1 MSRGPMAA
9 KDTPS
14 MAKNK
19 IRRSLL
25 AIIDP
30 HPSRLAVD
38 GLWKYFQ
45 SSCAYCGIAIARDA
59 RNGHLDHVVSSA
71 LGGSNCIHNH
81 VLACARCNG
90 DEKRE
95 ESWESFLTRKDTD
108 PALAAERH
116 AQISNWLAR
125 NATASAAP
133 ELRAKVD
140 AIISRVLADFDAAV
154 GELRE
159 LRKGEQQQAQTAPC
173 PETAR

>member
-1 MSRGPMAA
+1 MAA

-14 MAKNK
+14 MAKNR

-25 AIIDP
+25 AVIDP
-30 HPSRLAVD
+30 HPSRVEID
-38 GLWKYFQ
+38 GLWNYFQ
-45 SSCAYCGIAIARDA
+45 SACAYCGIVISRET
-59 RNGHLDHVVSSA
+59 RTGHLDHVVSSA

-95 ESWESFLTRKDTD
+95 ESWESFLAKKATD
-108 PALAAERH
+108 PALTAERH
-116 AQISNWLAR
+116 GQISNWIGR
-125 NATASAAP
+125 STSVSAAP

-140 AIISRVLADFDAAV
+140 AIINRALADFDAAV

-159 LRKGEQQQAQTAPC
+159 LRK
-173 PETAR
+173 RDI

>member
-1 MSRGPMAA
+1 MAA

-30 HPSRLAVD
+30 HPGRAEID
-38 GLWKYFQ
+38 ELWGYFQ
-45 SSCAYCGIAIARDA
+45 SSCAYCGILISRIA

-90 DEKRE
+90 DDKRE
-95 ESWESFLTRKDTD
+95 EFWESFLARKVTD
-108 PALAAERH
+108 PALAAARH

-125 NATASAAP
+125 SATVSAAP
-133 ELRAKVD
+133 QLIARVD
-140 AIISRVLADFDAAV
+140 AIIDRALADFDVAV
-154 GELRE
+154 GELRA
-159 LRKGEQQQAQTAPC
+159 LRKGDQEKAHTAPC
-173 PETAR
+173 LETAP

>member
-1 MSRGPMAA
+1 MAA

-14 MAKNK
+14 MAKNRIK
-19 IRRSLL
+19 RALI

-30 HPSRLAVD
+30 HPSRAEID
-38 GLWKYFQ
+38 GLWSYFQ
-45 SSCAYCGIAIARDA
+45 SACAYCGTVISRET
-59 RNGHLDHVVSSA
+59 RTGYLDHVVSAA

-95 ESWESFLTRKDTD
+95 EFWESFLAKKAAG

-116 AQISNWLAR
+116 GQISSWIGR
-125 NATASAAP
+125 SATVSAGP
-133 ELRAKVD
+133 ELRAKAD
-140 AIISRVLADFDAAV
+140 TIINQALADFDAAV

-159 LRKGEQQQAQTAPC
+159 LRK
-173 PETAR
+173 RDI